1 MFGKNKDKEAKVKAK
16 PTKVKKERVKNVS
29 KYSNTRKIMVMMV
42 LVIIAVVGINFYSSM
57 QLRDTVDIVKL
68 TAGVPQ
74 EGFITEDN
82 MYKDTIIRSEYEK
95 QGVVTLSDGTKRREI
110 VLWEDRQKI
119 MNSFASY
126 FIRANT
132 PIYWD
137 AIGKESPKQYS
148 YLYKMDGELLKL
160 NLDAGQFGEMLVPG
174 DRINVRASYQEQ
186 VFTLPTESEFMMQ
199 QQTGIQPQ
207 TVIKR
212 QIKLFNNVAVLD
224 ILNSKGESIFDIYY
238 SLLAMPKNVQQEKVA
253 SDEFQK
259 SVQPAQILLNV
270 TPEEADRY
278 MEIQSNGP
286 TYLMT
291 LLPRTS
297 SNAITEM
304 LNELAT
310 GLTRNN

>member
-1 MFGKNKDKEAKVKAK
+1 MFGKNKNKESKINPK

-29 KYSNTRKIMVMMV
+29 KYSNTRKIIIMMV
-42 LVIIAVVGINFYSSM
+42 LVIVAVVGINFYSSM

-68 TAGVPQ
+68 KSGVPQ

-82 MYKDTIIRSEYEK
+82 MYKDTMIRSEYEK
-95 QGVVTLSDGTKRREI
+95 QGIVTLSDGTKRREI
-110 VLWEDRQKI
+110 VLWEDRNKI
-119 MNSFASY
+119 VNTFASY
-126 FIRANT
+126 YIRANT
-132 PIYWD
+132 PVYWD

-174 DRINVRASYQEQ
+174 DRINVRAAYQEQ
-186 VFTLPTESEFMMQ
+186 VFTLPTEEEFMLQ

-207 TVIKR
+207 TVVKR

-238 SLLAMPKNVQQEKVA
+238 SLLAMPKNVQMETIQ

-259 SVQPAQILLNV
+259 SVQPSQILLNV

-278 MEIQSNGP
+278 MEIQSKGP

-304 LNELAT
+304 LNELSV